1 MRLEVFCEDRLGLTQ
16 ELLDIL
22 AKQNFDLRGIEI
34 DVRGKIYLNCPE
46 TDFDSFSQ
54 LMTLIRRISGVTDV
68 RKVQYMPSERH
79 NNELLT
85 LLDNL
90 PDPVVSV
97 DANGVIDTLNQAAIS
112 LFGEDQQWS
121 NESISTPLPNFS
133 YSDWI
138 MEGAKRQRTS
148 VVHNGLDYNLEL
160 IPVYVSDEFDE
171 IVHASTVMTLRPL
184 TNEHLI
190 PITSTNVSIGFEH
203 FVGSS
208 SKHKSLLAQAKKL
221 SMLDQPLLI
230 EGETGT
236 GKEMLARACHDNSRR
251 ASKPFLVLSC
261 ASMPDDAAESELF
274 GHAAGSMNH
283 EAPQVGIFESANG
296 GTVFLDEIG
305 EMSAHLQIK
314 LLRFLQDGTFR
325 KVGEEQEV
333 HVDVRVIASTKA
345 NLAKLTEQGKFRED
359 LYFRLNVLP
368 LNIPPLRERN
378 TDIAPLLDLYVA
390 KYAHQLGITK
400 PNFDAELIHQ
410 LSQYSWPGNIRE
422 LQNLTLQAMT
432 RLDSDT
438 LSLTHFHFSQAEQ
451 SSIPTKAM
459 NLDGSLDEIM
469 KQYESQ
475 IIQSLYHSF
484 PSSRKLAKRLKV
496 SHTSIANKLRDYG
509 INKE

>member
-1 MRLEVFCEDRLGLTQ
+1 
-16 ELLDIL
+16 
-22 AKQNFDLRGIEI
+22 
-34 DVRGKIYLNCPE
+34 
-46 TDFDSFSQ
+46 
-54 LMTLIRRISGVTDV
+54 
-68 RKVQYMPSERH
+68 
-79 NNELLT
+79 
-85 LLDNL
+85 
-90 PDPVVSV
+90 
-97 DANGVIDTLNQAAIS
+97 
-112 LFGEDQQWS
+112 
-121 NESISTPLPNFS
+121 
-133 YSDWI
+133 
-138 MEGAKRQRTS
+138 
-148 VVHNGLDYNLEL
+148 
-160 IPVYVSDEFDE
+160 
-171 IVHASTVMTLRPL
+171 
-184 TNEHLI
+184 
-190 PITSTNVSIGFEH
+190 
-203 FVGSS
+203 
-208 SKHKSLLAQAKKL
+208 
-221 SMLDQPLLI
+221 
-230 EGETGT
+230 
-236 GKEMLARACHDNSRR
+236 
-251 ASKPFLVLSC
+251 
-261 ASMPDDAAESELF
+261 
-274 GHAAGSMNH
+274 MNH